1 MEPDAEIK
9 FARVYTAQS
18 LNLDRAGALSK
29 IKFHAARAVLA
40 KTRSLN
46 PPAVRLRSASFGCI
60 GAILDK
66 I

>member
-1 MEPDAEIK
+1 MLAFIL
-9 FARVYTAQS
+9 AWS
-18 LNLDRAGALSK
+18 LNLDRAGAFANM
-29 IKFHAARAVLA
+29 KFQAACAVLA
-40 KTRSLN
+40 KTQSLN